1 MREKVFMNKLFTL
14 CLLGLLAAPVWAGFA
29 KADNV
34 GLNKRAPL
42 FIAEDFAN
50 QSVLTISSGDGGKA
64 KRCQA
69 VRITPRWYL
78 TAAHCVYDRCGG
90 KKDSCMVDVN
100 LLQCGTLKALA
111 TVKHVRSNS
120 KVFIPSQY
128 RPGNKVDDL
137 VRSDVALLR
146 FAPSKK
152 DYWFYDAVNGHDLT
166 YGEFLQ
172 ALNRAENNDCREQWN
187 GLQSSRP
194 ELLVVNNS
202 ETRRITQPLAVPDFA
217 EEEGESRAGGLPFLT
232 NETDDFYYRKE
243 DLAMTGN
250 PLGGLVVGPNF
261 GLKPGKSGSGVVVPG
276 GAVVGVVSIDLDDGK
291 GVALAPINHKN
302 QKFIENTIRRYSF
315 PGEEGPNFG
324 RLSVHHSEIIK

>member
-14 CLLGLLAAPVWAGFA
+14 CLLGLLAAPVWAELA
-29 KADNV
+29 KADNAE
-34 GLNKRAPL
+34 LTKRASL
-42 FIAEDFAN
+42 FSAEDFAN
-50 QSVLTISSGDGGKA
+50 QSVLTISSGDGGNA

-90 KKDSCMVDVN
+90 KKDSCMVDVD
-100 LLQCGTLKALA
+100 LLQCGTLKASA
-111 TVKHVRSNS
+111 SVQHVRSNS

-128 RPGNKVDDL
+128 KPGSKVDDL

-146 FAPSKK
+146 FAPSEK

-172 ALNRAENNDCREQWN
+172 ALNRAENSDCRNQWET
-187 GLQSSRP
+187 LRSSRP

-202 ETRRITQPLAVPDFA
+202 ENRRITQPLAVPNFA
-217 EEEGESRAGGLPFLT
+217 EEEGESRAEGLPFLS
-232 NETDDFYYRKE
+232 NKTDDFYYRKE
-243 DLAMTGN
+243 DLAMTH
-250 PLGGLVVGPNF
+250 PLRGLYAGSNF

-276 GAVVGVVSIDLDDGK
+276 GAVIGVVSIDLDDGK
-291 GVALAPINHKN
+291 DVALAPINSKN
-302 QKFIENTIRRYSF
+302 RDFIKNTVSRHSSR
-315 PGEEGPNFG
+315 GEKMPRFG
-324 RLSVHHSEIIK
+324 RLSVHHSEIVK